1 VSVPIGWDEL
11 DDRALRPD
19 RWTIRTVGRR
29 LAAAGDPLRALVGMQ
44 QSLPDL

>member
-1 VSVPIGWDEL
+1 VSVPITWDEL

-19 RWTIRTVGRR
+19 RWTMRTIGKR
-29 LAAAGDPLRALVGMQ
+29 LAEEGDPLRDLVGMQ